1 MTNATRFGEPSGAG
15 DGADLAPRWLEWA
28 LLAAALGLF
37 LWRGLFPAW
46 NRLHTDFPNYYLAG
60 RLFRDGFPLDR
71 LYDWE
76 WLQRQKDSLGLD
88 QPLVGFVPLTMFSAL
103 LVAPLTS
110 LAPLAAKQCWLVFN
124 LALLPAIAWLLRA
137 ITGQPLRRVALIGL
151 LAVVPLQTNF
161 LFGQQHLFVLFL
173 LTVATWCYFRERDV
187 GAGAALAVAAAVK
200 LYPAVFVLLLVR
212 KRRWRALASLAVVG
226 LLIGA
231 AGIALFGVEPW
242 DVYAREIVPRAV
254 LRAEVTDPYDTH
266 MSSLAGMLRR
276 LLIFEP
282 ELNPNPLAH
291 APWAFAVLQPLL
303 AAGILAAGLWLMTPG
318 RASPARERLDWAA
331 MLAVVL
337 LLSTGTPTYHLCA
350 LILAAALATGCL
362 LRTGWVAGARVLM
375 IVFTALC
382 LVTQDW
388 IPDAPAGWR
397 ILTAYPR
404 VYALTVFWLLI
415 VAAQRRLGGAD
426 GAAIDWRRAVRFA
439 AVFGGLVVASALSWS
454 RHFDG
459 QFTATEHR
467 LARVDAGWPAAH
479 PAVAGE
485 GVVFV
490 RMNES
495 GYLLDRAP
503 TPLQVRRAPGTDLF
517 HPTFTPASPEGWVEV
532 AGPGGSR
539 VVRFPRDAAELSIG
553 ALPAVIEDAGIPAVS
568 ADARRLGFIRWRRG
582 RGQLWWLDRAT
593 STERPVTGPEWDVL
607 DFGFFPDNRVVF
619 AGRRAARTGLFVV
632 GAAGETPSPLAAS
645 DRPARYPQVSPDGR
659 WLAYA
664 ERDRGNW
671 QLWLLALDNGARRQ
685 LTRADC
691 NSISPAW
698 RPDSRNLVYA
708 TDCGRGVQ
716 VTTLA
721 ELRAVP

>member
-1 MTNATRFGEPSGAG
+1 MA
-15 DGADLAPRWLEWA
+15 LAV
-28 LLAAALGLF
+28 F
-37 LWRGLFPAW
+37 VWRGVVPAW
-46 NRLHTDFPNYYLAG
+46 NRLLTDFPNYYLAG
-60 RLFRDGFPLDR
+60 RLFRDGVPLDR

-76 WLQRQKDSLGLD
+76 WLQRQKDHLGLD

-110 LAPLAAKQCWLVFN
+110 LSPLAAKQCWLVFN

-137 ITGQPLRRVALIGL
+137 ITGQPFRRVAVIGL

-173 LTVATWCYFRERDV
+173 LTVATWCYFREHDL

-226 LLIGA
+226 VLIGVV
-231 AGIALFGVEPW
+231 GLALFGVEPW
-242 DVYAREIVPRAV
+242 VVYAREIVPRAV

-282 ELNPNPLAH
+282 ELNPHPLVH
-291 APWAFAVLQPLL
+291 APWAFAVLQPLF
-303 AAGILAAGLWLMTPG
+303 ACAILAAGLWLLTPG
-318 RASPARERLDWAA
+318 RASPERERLDWAA

-350 LILAAALATGCL
+350 LILAAALAVDCM
-362 LRTGWVAGARVLM
+362 LRTGWVAGARASLA
-375 IVFTALC
+375 VFAVLC

-388 IPDAPAGWR
+388 IADAPAGWR

-404 VYALTVFWLLI
+404 VYALTAFWLLI
-415 VAAQRRLGGAD
+415 VAAQRRFGRSAGHPLD
-426 GAAIDWRRAVRFA
+426 RRRAVRFA
-439 AVFGGLVVASALSWS
+439 AVFGGLAIASALSWN

-459 QFTATEHR
+459 QFAATEHR
-467 LARVDAGWPAAH
+467 LARLDAGWPAAH
-479 PAVAGE
+479 PTVVGD
-485 GVVFV
+485 GVLFV

-495 GYLLDRAP
+495 GYVLDRAP
-503 TPLQVRRAPGTDLF
+503 KLLRVRSAPGTDLF
-517 HPTFTPASPEGWVEV
+517 HPTVAPVSAEAWVEV
-532 AGPGGSR
+532 AASGGSR
-539 VVRFPRDAAELSIG
+539 VVRFPPETVELPVRM
-553 ALPAVIEDAGIPAVS
+553 LPPEIQDAGAPVVS
-568 ADARRLGFIRWRRG
+568 PDATHLGFLRWRGG
-582 RGQLWWLDRAT
+582 RGQLWWLDRAAGT
-593 STERPVTGPEWDVL
+593 QRPVTGTDWDVL

-619 AGRRAARTGLFVV
+619 AGRRGARTGLFVV
-632 GAAGETPSPLAAS
+632 GAAGEPPSPVAAS
-645 DRPARYPQVSPDGR
+645 DRPARYPAVSPDGR

-671 QLWLLALDNGARRQ
+671 QLWVLALDNGERRQ